1 MLVDDKLVQL
11 MCSTGHV
18 GFVGGA
24 ARAYSIFF
32 SEAAFSRIFMSML
45 FGLLSPK
52 VELDAIFFNDAD
64 TAYFWDNGGG
74 SVVEH

>member
-1 MLVDDKLVQL
+1 MFVDDKLVQL
-11 MCSTGHV
+11 MCSTGPV

-24 ARAYSIFF
+24 ARACSIFF

-52 VELDAIFFNDAD
+52 VELDAIFFNDPE
-64 TAYFWDNGGG
+64 TAYFEWDDCG

>member
-1 MLVDDKLVQL
+1 VFVDDKLVQL
-11 MCSTGHV
+11 MCLTWPV

-24 ARAYSIFF
+24 ARACSIFF

-64 TAYFWDNGGG
+64 TAYFELDDGG

>member
-1 MLVDDKLVQL
+1 MLVDNKLLSL
-11 MCSTGHV
+11 MCSIVPV
-18 GFVGGA
+18 GFVGAA
-24 ARAYSIFF
+24 ARAHSIFF

-64 TAYFWDNGGG
+64 TAYFEWDNCG
-74 SVVEH
+74 SVVVN